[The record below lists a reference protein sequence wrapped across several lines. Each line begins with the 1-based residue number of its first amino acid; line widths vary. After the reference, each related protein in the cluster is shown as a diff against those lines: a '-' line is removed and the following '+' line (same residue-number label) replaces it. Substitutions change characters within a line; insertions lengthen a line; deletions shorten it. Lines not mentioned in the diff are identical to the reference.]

1 MSSLSRRPAARL
13 GYSLRGPRV
22 SVLQVAPL
30 ALVVAGLSSPALA
43 SADAQPHIDRMLAA
57 LGGREAIAD
66 LRSLRVKAECTGPG
80 GALKTRLDSFRPDSV
95 YLHQQGSEGIL
106 EVGAP
111 PSVPGS
117 SPRHEARRIYPQ
129 RFVRSR
135 RVTNSTWLCSTSS
148 VALRITAC
156 ERSPSRRAAVGGLT
170 WRTRAM
176 APGNPETVGPF
187 PASRTT
193 EAPGAEDRRSGLGP
207 FVVCGGRRTG
217 TTLTAAILCSDQHVA
232 PLGQEAQIL
241 TRLVEAYRWGRV
253 HFDDFERSFFG
264 EQEILRQ
271 LFAESV
277 ANLLAGVS
285 RRVHNGKALVLKNP
299 ELSLVL
305 TDVVRLLP
313 RAVVVATVRDPRDQ
327 VASELEVG
335 ARRLNEGIP
344 DPISEGRD
352 VHSLAERYKA
362 YLAEVLPLR
371 DSGTIQVV
379 RYEDLVERSH
389 SVLDL
394 LRRLTGL
401 DLPFEPR
408 ARWPRVSP
416 LAALHQGPSRSNLY
430 GGPITNRSVGRF
442 RRDLRPEEIRVVERA
457 TRDLMRALGYQPKI
471 AKA

>member
-1 MSSLSRRPAARL
+1 ML
-13 GYSLRGPRV
+13 GS
-22 SVLQVAPL
+22 
-30 ALVVAGLSSPALA
+30 
-43 SADAQPHIDRMLAA
+43 
-57 LGGREAIAD
+57 
-66 LRSLRVKAECTGPG
+66 
-80 GALKTRLDSFRPDSV
+80 TR
-95 YLHQQGSEGIL
+95 
-106 EVGAP
+106 
-111 PSVPGS
+111 
-117 SPRHEARRIYPQ
+117 
-129 RFVRSR
+129 
-135 RVTNSTWLCSTSS
+135 
-148 VALRITAC
+148 
-156 ERSPSRRAAVGGLT
+156 
-170 WRTRAM
+170 
-176 APGNPETVGPF
+176 
-187 PASRTT
+187 
-193 EAPGAEDRRSGLGP
+193 
-207 FVVCGGRRTG
+207 
-217 TTLTAAILCSDQHVA
+217 A